1 MVAGE
6 FLAAI
11 LITSTCS
18 IILLAFGDECYHPA
32 SLGNPFFFFFCIFF
46 SCGSFLFLLRDHPQK
61 YFLFYKSEFFNYFV
75 MNENLL

>member
-32 SLGNPFFFFFCIFF
+32 SLGNPFFFFFAYSLDRVLFFSFEETIPKNIFF
-46 SCGSFLFLLRDHPQK
+46 SIRVSSSITL
-61 YFLFYKSEFFNYFV
+61 
-75 MNENLL
+75 